1 MADGTLIKWI
11 MEISAAPDR
20 TYHLCAWMAES
31 ADKPRYLMF
40 LEFDRIAET
49 MSVAT
54 NRLDKFCDL
63 KQSRGTQWLVWPQTI
78 SRSLLPDSSRLHS
91 VYYLGTQLAPSDD
104 TDNADPRCSW

>member
-31 ADKPRYLMF
+31 AEKPRYLMF
-40 LEFDRIAET
+40 VGFDRIAET

-63 KQSRGTQWLVWPQTI
+63 KQSRGTQWLVWP
-78 SRSLLPDSSRLHS
+78 
-91 VYYLGTQLAPSDD
+91 
-104 TDNADPRCSW
+104 